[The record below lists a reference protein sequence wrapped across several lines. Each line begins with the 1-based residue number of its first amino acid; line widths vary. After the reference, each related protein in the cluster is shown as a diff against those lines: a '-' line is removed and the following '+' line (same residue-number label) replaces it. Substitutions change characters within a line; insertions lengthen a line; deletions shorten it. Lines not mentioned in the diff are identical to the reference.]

1 MRTSQRE
8 RNPKICLSQILGP
21 RKPADGPPIPNKLQ
35 WSATIFSKLIQKFK
49 ESNITVPQTHHS
61 VLHEQINKKY
71 LYYYNTTN
79 TTKRSTTEALLI
91 QSIYS
96 IVYKSIYETTDAYK
110 VEQEA
115 LRRIKEEDW
124 ESAVRKKMAEIRDA
138 KKTFENLSVDTN
150 LLKPYETFP

>member
-1 MRTSQRE
+1 MR
-8 RNPKICLSQILGP
+8 P
-21 RKPADGPPIPNKLQ
+21 RKLADSPPIPNKLQ
-35 WSATIFSKLIQKFK
+35 WCSVIFNKLIQKFK
-49 ESNITVPQTHHS
+49 ESNMIVPQTHHS
-61 VLHEQINKKY
+61 LLHEHIQKKY

-110 VEQEA
+110 IEQEA

-124 ESAVRKKMAEIRDA
+124 ESAVRKKMAELRDA
-138 KKTFENLSVDTN
+138 KKAFENLSVDTN